1 MDDRKQRRSSLLGP
15 VLLIAIGTVLLLN
28 TLGILEW
35 GIWWNILRLWPVLLI
50 AAGLDL
56 LLGRRSAW
64 GSVLAAILVLAVLG
78 GALWLA
84 AGGDLGRG
92 GLEAVAV
99 GHPLRDAAEA
109 DVSIDPGVGVLHVE
123 ALAESASLVQGTV
136 HIGRSEELIDDLVT
150 ENGTVRLSLRTEGTI
165 TGANLGGWNE
175 NRVWELG
182 LTPGARLQL
191 QANMGAGEVEMDLAG
206 LDLSEMA
213 VEVGLGRAEIR
224 LPATGRYRARIEGA
238 IGQTVVI
245 IPEGLAVRIQ
255 VDAGLAGRTLPA
267 GFEQE
272 EGVYTS
278 PGYDQAENRAEIEVS
293 QAIGLLE
300 IRPVE

>member
-1 MDDRKQRRSSLLGP
+1 MDERKQRRTSLLGP
-15 VLLIAIGTVLLLN
+15 VLLIATGVVLLLN

-35 GIWWNILRLWPVLLI
+35 GVWWDILRLWPVLLI
-50 AAGLDL
+50 AAGLEL

-84 AGGDLGRG
+84 VGDDPGRG
-92 GLEAVAV
+92 GFEAVAV
-99 GHPLRDAAEA
+99 GHPLGEATEAA
-109 DVSIDPGVGVLHVE
+109 VSIEPGVGVLRVE

-136 HIGRSEELIDDLVT
+136 YVGRSEELVEELVT
-150 ENGTVRLSLRTEGTI
+150 GDGTATLLLRTEGTI
-165 TGANLGGWNE
+165 AGVDFGGWND
-175 NRVWELG
+175 NRIWELG
-182 LTPGARLQL
+182 LTPGARLQI
-191 QANMGAGEVEMDLAG
+191 QADMGAGEVEMDLAG
-206 LDLSEMA
+206 LDLSELA

-224 LPATGRYRARIEGA
+224 LPAEGRYRARIEGA

-267 GFEQE
+267 GYEQE
-272 EGVYTS
+272 ESVYTS
-278 PGYDQAENRAEIEVS
+278 PGYDTAENRAEIEVS

-300 IRPVE
+300 VRPAE